1 MQKPLRDYLSM
12 TPAQILADPDA
23 PESLKI
29 KAQIEMENERRTGHA
44 ETDQKG

>member
-1 MQKPLRDYLSM
+1 MQKPLKDYLAL
-12 TPAQILADPDA
+12 TPAQILAEPDA

-29 KAQIEMENERRTGHA
+29 KAHIEMENERRTGHA